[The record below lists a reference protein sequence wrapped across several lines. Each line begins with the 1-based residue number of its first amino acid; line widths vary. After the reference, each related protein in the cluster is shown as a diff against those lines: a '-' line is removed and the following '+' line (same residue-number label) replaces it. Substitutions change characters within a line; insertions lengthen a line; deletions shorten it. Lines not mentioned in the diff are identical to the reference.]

1 MQNSELFEDFS
12 TKKKENEARFTI
24 RKLLYDY
31 LNRRYGI
38 GKSTVYGVSEYFVCG
53 NVIYYVFVIRS

>member
-31 LNRRYGI
+31 HSRQVKFDLSKIRY
-38 GKSTVYGVSEYFVCG
+38 KCHPE
-53 NVIYYVFVIRS
+53 